1 MTGAS
6 YDIDVATGRIAPKL
20 AIRARVATAPRNSA
34 LRLAESTLSYPGT
47 DVAEPTGMTHRVWL
61 VVLVS
66 ACAASGSDSAGTTT
80 GSGSGS
86 GSGGGVSFGGQQDIG
101 ELRGILESGGVP
113 GADTL
118 DANGFFNEHYNEPP
132 ATGCTDVLCLTP
144 GVSVGR
150 DWLTGN
156 HQATLQIAVNTNV
169 DPTTITR
176 KPLNLVV
183 VVDHS
188 GSMWDDQ
195 RLEKVKAGLHQ
206 LVDNLAEG
214 DRLALV
220 QFDDRVDVLAPFSD
234 TINKD
239 QLHTLITNLTPR
251 GATNIYEGLATGFQL
266 AKGAL
271 SNDRQNRVIFLSD
284 GMATA
289 GNTSTP
295 AIIQMTD
302 GFVEQGIGL
311 TTIGVG
317 LSFDVKLMRGLAE
330 HGAGNFYFLED
341 AAAATEVFD
350 QELDYFVTPLA
361 LGVHL
366 EATSGGGWTFGEVV
380 GSTLWTSSTTSGS
393 ATIPAVFVASR
404 TSQGPDPG
412 RRGGGSML
420 FIHLT
425 PTGHN
430 TDGKVADLELSYRLP
445 GSSQIITQQITLAYP
460 NDPAETPSE
469 TYLSAPEMAER
480 FAMYNTFL
488 GLRFATQQANFN
500 CAAWALQN
508 TKTHALEWNA
518 LHEDPDISAD
528 TALIDLYLANLRAHG
543 ATLDSGVSSCD
554 ENPNPYGDEPV
565 DGYEGVHDH
574 QYACSAGGN
583 PRSLLVVALAGLLA
597 LRRRRGR

>member
-1 MTGAS
+1 
-6 YDIDVATGRIAPKL
+6 L
-20 AIRARVATAPRNSA
+20 AIRRHSERRNVTKHKR
-34 LRLAESTLSYPGT
+34 LRGT
-47 DVAEPTGMTHRVWL
+47 SVAEAAAMTRWICLLFV
-61 VVLVS
+61 VS
-66 ACAASGSDSAGTTT
+66 ACAGDTSSSAGADDQ
-80 GSGSGS
+80 
-86 GSGGGVSFGGQQDIG
+86 GGGVSFGGQQDIG
-101 ELRGILESGGVP
+101 EFRGILESGGVP

-132 ATGCTDVLCLTP
+132 DTGCTDALCLTP

-150 DWLTGN
+150 DWLTGA

-169 DPTTITR
+169 DPSTLTR

-195 RLEKVKAGLHQ
+195 RLEKVKVGLHA
-206 LVDNLAEG
+206 LVDNLADG

-220 QFDDRVDVLAPFSD
+220 QFDDRVDILAPLAE
-234 TINKD
+234 TPNKE

-251 GATNIYEGLATGFQL
+251 GSTNIYDGLATGFEL
-266 AKGAL
+266 ASGAF
-271 SNDRQNRVIFLSD
+271 SSDRQNRVIFLSD

-295 AIIQMTD
+295 AIIAMTD
-302 GFVEQGIGL
+302 GYVEQGIGL

-317 LSFDVKLMRGLAE
+317 LDFDVSLMRGLAE

-361 LGVHL
+361 LDVHIK
-366 EATSGGGWTFGEVV
+366 AAAGSGWTFGEVV
-380 GSTLWTSSTTSGS
+380 GSTLWSSTSTSGS

-404 TSQGPDPG
+404 TSQGPDPE

-420 FIHLT
+420 FVHLT
-425 PTGHN
+425 PTGNN
-430 TDGKVADLELSYRLP
+430 TDGTVADLELSYRLP
-445 GSSQIITQQITLAYP
+445 GASQITTQRITLAYP

-469 TYLSAPEMAER
+469 TYLSMPEMAER
-480 FAMYNTFL
+480 YAMYNVFL
-488 GLRFATQQANFN
+488 GLRFATQAYDFN
-500 CAAWALQN
+500 CATSALQATRANAAAWN
-508 TKTHALEWNA
+508 TT
-518 LHEDPDISAD
+518 HEDPDITAD
-528 TALIDLYLANLRAHG
+528 IALIDMYIANLRTHG
-543 ATLDSGVSSCD
+543 ASATDSSLATCGAD
-554 ENPNPYGDEPV
+554 NPYGDGE
-565 DGYEGVHDH
+565 GYGGGGHDH

-583 PRSLLVVALAGLLA
+583 PRAVLVIALAGLLA
-597 LRRRRGR
+597 IRRRRPAN